1 MLFKTSR
8 KLSHSLR
15 TTVIESV
22 ETIQQQIVQSVLCK
36 QNNFFTNSVQFSN
49 LMIYIW
55 WLKFQFVEESS
66 VAWHVPCEC
75 MESYLT
81 NMVCLNTY
89 TVALMI
95 SEWIRATPLTAWE
108 PTMHIWA
115 MLTLFCPLS
124 SMRDMRR
131 KRSISPG

>member
-1 MLFKTSR
+1 MSFGTSR
-8 KLSHSLR
+8 SQLFTENDCDR
-15 TTVIESV
+15 VIESV
-22 ETIQQQIVQSVLCK
+22 RTIQQQIVQSVLCK
-36 QNNFFTNSVQFSN
+36 QNNVLTDSVQFTN
-49 LMIYIW
+49 FMIRIW
-55 WLKFQFVEESS
+55 GLEFQSVEELSEK
-66 VAWHVPCEC
+66 WHVGK
-75 MESYLT
+75 YLT

-89 TVALMI
+89 TVALRM

-131 KRSISPG
+131 MRSISPG